1 MHHQGNALNVTEYLR
16 ITRKHWA
23 PVAAVALAGIM
34 LASLFALTRT
44 PAYTT
49 SSQVF
54 VSFHGAESTSEL
66 ATGTSYVQRRVVS
79 YSNLVRSPQVLDPV
93 IVELGLDTTAGELG
107 TRVQAA
113 PVTDTVLIDITATD
127 ADPTVAAR
135 IANTVAESLA
145 ERVDELET
153 PQQTV
158 DSPVQLQMV
167 REAAPPG
174 SASYPNIPV
183 MIFVGFLLGAALGI
197 ALAVLREIADTRVRS
212 EQDVRAVT
220 DSAVIGAITMDDEAE
235 KNPLVVQTSP
245 YHTRSEAFRRLRT
258 NLQFLDLDGGPQA
271 FVVTSSVPDEG
282 KTTSAINLAI
292 TLADA
297 DSKVLLIDAD
307 LRRPSVAGYLGI
319 EGSVGLTTLLIQRAT
334 IDDVIQPWGSAGLFV
349 MPSGVVPPNPA
360 ELVGSKAMARLVHEM
375 SEQFDYVIID
385 APPLLP
391 VTDAALIARMTSGV
405 LMVAGAGQIRREQLR
420 QSLANL
426 STVSARVLGIVLNKV
441 GRSADTYGES
451 YGYEYQPRTEDT
463 GGKSGKPGK
472 KNHGAGRKK
481 SARVAQPARVAHVA
495 QPAQVM
501 RPARP
506 APVQE
511 PTAGARAAD
520 SAPAERTAEPLSVAQ
535 PAQPAGPRPAGQ
547 PAERTS
553 VTADSGPTNGIPPRR
568 STVPRIPRI
577 APVWAPVRSDDA
589 GSGLAPTS
597 KLHTVQVSDDSLSSQ
612 NGPGSR

>member
-1 MHHQGNALNVTEYLR
+1 MHQQGNALNVTEYLR
-16 ITRKHWA
+16 ITREHWA

-220 DSAVIGAITMDDEAE
+220 DSSVIGAITMDDEAE
-235 KNPLVVQTSP
+235 RNPLVVQTSP

-297 DSKVLLIDAD
+297 DSRVLLIDAD

-334 IDDVIQPWGSAGLFV
+334 VDDVIQPWGSAGLFV
-349 MPSGVVPPNPA
+349 MPSGAVPPNPA

-385 APPLLP
+385 TPPLLP

-426 STVSARVLGIVLNKV
+426 ATVSARVLGIVLNKV
-441 GRSADTYGES
+441 GRGADTYGAS

-463 GGKSGKPGK
+463 GGRSGQSGKKGR
-472 KNHGAGRKK
+472 GAGRKK
-481 SARVAQPARVAHVA
+481 SARVAHVA

-511 PTAGARAAD
+511 PTAGARSAE
-520 SAPAERTAEPLSVAQ
+520 SAPAERMAEPVPVSQ
-535 PAQPAGPRPAGQ
+535 PAQPAGPRPADQ
-547 PAERTS
+547 PADRAS

-597 KLHTVQVSDDSLSSQ
+597 KLQTVQVSDGSLSSQ
-612 NGPGSR
+612 NGPGNR

>member
-1 MHHQGNALNVTEYLR
+1 VHHQGNALNVTEYLR
-16 ITRKHWA
+16 ITREHWA

-34 LASLFALTRT
+34 FASLFALTRT

-93 IVELGLDTTAGELG
+93 IVELGLNTTAGELG

-183 MIFVGFLLGAALGI
+183 MIFVGFLLGSALGI

-220 DSAVIGAITMDDEAE
+220 DSAVIGAIPVDDEAE

-297 DSKVLLIDAD
+297 DSRVLLIDAD
-307 LRRPSVAGYLGI
+307 LRRPSVAGYLGM

-385 APPLLP
+385 TPPLLP

-441 GRSADTYGES
+441 ARSADPYGAS

-463 GGKSGKPGK
+463 GGNGKSGKK
-472 KNHGAGRKK
+472 SRGAGRKK
-481 SARVAQPARVAHVA
+481 PARVAQPARVAHVA
-495 QPAQVM
+495 QPAQLM

-511 PTAGARAAD
+511 PAAGVRAAD
-520 SAPAERTAEPLSVAQ
+520 PAPAERTAEPLPAAQ
-535 PAQPAGPRPAGQ
+535 PAQPAGTRPSAQ

-553 VTADSGPTNGIPPRR
+553 VTTADGGPTNGIPPRR

-597 KLHTVQVSDDSLSSQ
+597 KLQTVRLSDGSLSTQ
-612 NGPGSR
+612 NGPESR

>member
-1 MHHQGNALNVTEYLR
+1 MNVTEYLR
-16 ITRKHWA
+16 ITREHWA

-34 LASLFALTRT
+34 FASLFALTRT

-93 IVELGLDTTAGELG
+93 IVELGLSTTAGELG

-183 MIFVGFLLGAALGI
+183 MIFVGFLLGSAVGI

-220 DSAVIGAITMDDEAE
+220 DSAVIGAIPVDDEAE

-297 DSKVLLIDAD
+297 DSRVLLIDAD
-307 LRRPSVAGYLGI
+307 LRRPSVAGYLGM

-385 APPLLP
+385 TPPLLP

-441 GRSADTYGES
+441 GRSADTYGAS

-472 KNHGAGRKK
+472 KNRGAGRKK
-481 SARVAQPARVAHVA
+481 PARVAHVA

-511 PTAGARAAD
+511 PAAGARAAD
-520 SAPAERTAEPLSVAQ
+520 PAPAERTAEPLPVAQ
-535 PAQPAGPRPAGQ
+535 PAQPAGTRPSAQ
-547 PAERTS
+547 PTERTS
-553 VTADSGPTNGIPPRR
+553 VTTADGGPTNGIPPRR

-597 KLHTVQVSDDSLSSQ
+597 KLQTVQLSDGSLSTQ

>member
-1 MHHQGNALNVTEYLR
+1 MNVTEYLR
-16 ITRKHWA
+16 ITREHWA

-220 DSAVIGAITMDDEAE
+220 DSAVIGAITMDDKAE

-271 FVVTSSVPDEG
+271 FVITSSVPDEG

-297 DSKVLLIDAD
+297 DSRVLLIDAD

-349 MPSGVVPPNPA
+349 MPSGAVPPNPA
-360 ELVGSKAMARLVHEM
+360 ELVGSKAMARLVHKM

-385 APPLLP
+385 TPPLLP

-441 GRSADTYGES
+441 GRGADTYGAS

-463 GGKSGKPGK
+463 GGKSGKKGR
-472 KNHGAGRKK
+472 GGRKK
-481 SARVAQPARVAHVA
+481 SARVAHVA

-511 PTAGARAAD
+511 PTAD

-535 PAQPAGPRPAGQ
+535 PAQPAGPRPVGQ
-547 PAERTS
+547 PAKRAS
-553 VTADSGPTNGIPPRR
+553 VTADGGPTNGIPPRR

-597 KLHTVQVSDDSLSSQ
+597 KLETVRVSDGSLSTQ

>member
-1 MHHQGNALNVTEYLR
+1 VHHQGNALNVTEYLR
-16 ITRKHWA
+16 ITREHWA

-34 LASLFALTRT
+34 FASLFALTRT

-93 IVELGLDTTAGELG
+93 IVELGLNTTAGELG

-183 MIFVGFLLGAALGI
+183 MIFVGFLLGSALGI

-220 DSAVIGAITMDDEAE
+220 DSAVIGAIPVDDEAE

-297 DSKVLLIDAD
+297 DSRVLLIDAD
-307 LRRPSVAGYLGI
+307 LRRPSVAGYLGM

-385 APPLLP
+385 TPPLLP

-441 GRSADTYGES
+441 GRSADTYGAS

-463 GGKSGKPGK
+463 GGKSGKKGRGGK
-472 KNHGAGRKK
+472 KK
-481 SARVAQPARVAHVA
+481 SARVAHVA

-511 PTAGARAAD
+511 PTADARAAD
-520 SAPAERTAEPLSVAQ
+520 SAPAERTAEPLSVAR
-535 PAQPAGPRPAGQ
+535 PAQPARSRPTDR
-547 PAERTS
+547 PAERGS
-553 VTADSGPTNGIPPRR
+553 VTAADAGPTNSIAHRR

-597 KLHTVQVSDDSLSSQ
+597 KLQTIQVPDGSLSTQ